1 MKSQEFRV
9 MEALFHADLEIKQ
22 CEAVQSGLYE
32 FLMANKVSLAHKI
45 VPSSLDSGTMEI
57 APFVKMRQYSPINN
71 EYWKITNGALD
82 GPTGNWTVRVQ
93 STTNIPA
100 DVRGFSPGIRVHIR
114 GQSAG
119 GSVTE
124 TAWKIATSVLS
135 LDKKYVT
142 LGLTSQNTS
151 SFLDAAHLGAPVA
164 GILRR
169 GTPNVNEYE
178 EYCPEEPAYIN
189 HKIVLSW
196 IEETRW
202 AMCSSQL
209 YDKWRRLALMNP
221 YYKEFFD
228 LPETEKNRQLA
239 KDFQKR
245 WVNSVFWNKGL
256 ANQNAADYDLLEDI
270 AAFDGT
276 ALGLGVDGGA
286 CVGKR
291 ANAIGIYEQM
301 AQCNRIVDLQGGQL
315 NFPAL
320 FVALY
325 NMMRVREGRNHPNP
339 RVFDFFTD
347 SVTAE
352 LLNQGF
358 LAYYQAKSQNML
370 RLTKDISGMP
380 AATSYGSAVKKAEF
394 GFYYNS
400 YPLFWPQGVVVNVI
414 THNFFDD
421 FLSATGSAGIE
432 NVGRVLWVL
441 DFTGIYPGIIKS
453 DRLTAKT
460 GDLQAMARINPR
472 FACVMKVNSRETT
485 MTSLTWTMVVECPAG
500 NLLIENFAAVVPEV
514 AKLVG
519 SYPST
524 TTTTTTTSTP

>member
-1 MKSQEFRV
+1 MNFA
-9 MEALFHADLEIKQ
+9 EA
-22 CEAVQSGLYE
+22 SGGE
-32 FLMANKVSLAHKI
+32 S
-45 VPSSLDSGTMEI
+45 
-57 APFVKMRQYSPINN
+57 
-71 EYWKITNGALD
+71 
-82 GPTGNWTVRVQ
+82 
-93 STTNIPA
+93 
-100 DVRGFSPGIRVHIR
+100 
-114 GQSAG
+114 
-119 GSVTE
+119 
-124 TAWKIATSVLS
+124 
-135 LDKKYVT
+135 
-142 LGLTSQNTS
+142 
-151 SFLDAAHLGAPVA
+151 HLGSPVA

-178 EYCPEEPAYIN
+178 EYCPEEPAYLN
-189 HKIVLSW
+189 WKTVLSW

-202 AMCSSQL
+202 AMCSSTL
-209 YDKWRRLALMNP
+209 YEKWRRIALTNP

-245 WVNSVFWNKGL
+245 WVNSVFWNKSL
-256 ANQNAADYDLLEDI
+256 PNQTPADYDLLDDI
-270 AAFDGT
+270 SAFDGT
-276 ALGLGVDGGA
+276 SLGLGVDGGA

-325 NMMRVREGRNHPNP
+325 NMMRVREGRNHPSP

-370 RLTKDISGMP
+370 RLNKDISGTP
-380 AATSYGSAVKKAEF
+380 ANTSYGSAVKKAEF

-400 YPLFWPQGVVVNVI
+400 YPLFWPQGVIVNVI

-432 NVGRVLWVL
+432 SVGRVLWVL

-460 GDLQAMARINPR
+460 GDLQAMAKLNPR
-472 FACVMKVNSRETT
+472 YACVMKVNSRETT
-485 MTSLTWTMVVECPAG
+485 LTSLTWTVIVECPAG

-514 AKLVG
+514 ATLVG

-524 TTTTTTTSTP
+524 TTTTTTTSH